1 MTPKIE
7 TQRRG
12 NYTAHP
18 FVVPEIRNGAIVTEP
33 EFIRLPRPKG
43 RCPVSGLSRTTLA
56 ELVDSGAVK
65 AAKLRK
71 KGSLRA
77 ITLIHRESLLSYLR
91 SQMRVES
98 KPILTTPANIE
109 GERPGNKEDR
119 REASSGRV
127 RKGKSG
133 SDRERHQK
141 SRRERATQPIQGR
154 QEEES
159 PRRAPTKGTAGSED
173 RLPVRYSLYGINAR
187 GLH

>member
-1 MTPKIE
+1 MTRKIE

-56 ELVDSGAVK
+56 ELVDSVAVK

-127 RKGKSG
+127 RKGSPAAIGNATK
-133 SDRERHQK
+133 
-141 SRRERATQPIQGR
+141 RA
-154 QEEES
+154 
-159 PRRAPTKGTAGSED
+159 AA
-173 RLPVRYSLYGINAR
+173 
-187 GLH
+187 

>member
-12 NYTAHP
+12 NDTAHP

-127 RKGKSG
+127 RKGSPAAIGNATK
-133 SDRERHQK
+133 
-141 SRRERATQPIQGR
+141 RA
-154 QEEES
+154 
-159 PRRAPTKGTAGSED
+159 AA
-173 RLPVRYSLYGINAR
+173 
-187 GLH
+187 